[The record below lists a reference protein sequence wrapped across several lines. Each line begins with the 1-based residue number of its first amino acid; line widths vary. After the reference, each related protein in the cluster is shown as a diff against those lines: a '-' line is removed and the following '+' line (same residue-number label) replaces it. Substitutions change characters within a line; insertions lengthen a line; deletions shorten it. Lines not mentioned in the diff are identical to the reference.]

1 VGVRIGELAA
11 RSGVNA
17 RLLRYYEQQGLLRPE
32 RSSAGYR
39 EYCASAV
46 ATVQRIRA
54 LLTAG
59 LSTRMIALVL
69 QCVVDGGERL
79 VPTCPD
85 LVTGL
90 HEERARISA
99 EIDHLASAR
108 NLLDEVIAAAPAE
121 VAEIAAANMAA
132 RPARSRPTQHLR
144 HLRRHVRP
152 VATPG

>member
-1 VGVRIGELAA
+1 MRIGELAA

-39 EYCASAV
+39 EYRASDV

-69 QCVVDGGERL
+69 PCVVDGGERL
-79 VPTCPD
+79 VPTCAD

-90 HEERARISA
+90 HQERVRISA
-99 EIDHLASAR
+99 EIEQLASSR
-108 NLLDEVIAAAPAE
+108 NLLDEVIAAAPAK
-121 VAEIAAANMAA
+121 VAEIAAANIAA
-132 RPARSRPTQHLR
+132 RPARSKPAERTR
-144 HLRRHVRP
+144 HRLRP
-152 VATPG
+152 VATLG